1 MVDQKLTSRFNGL
14 SSSSHQSAIDNETVP
29 WINEAMAITRN
40 VGRAESRTTAQKE
53 KFEADVCHAYHVL
66 INHGV
71 KPENVILMS
80 YDDVAQDES
89 NPLRGK
95 LFNNPTGHDV
105 YEGCKIDYRGE
116 DVTAENFMTILKG
129 NSSAVNGGNGRVLQ
143 SGPNDRVFVY
153 FADHGDSGVINFPN
167 NDLTAHDLNQTIH
180 EMNEKQKYGQLL
192 LAIEAFYA
200 LTSANS
206 DESSS
211 GTYCFCEGVGDV
223 CLGDEFSEDLNNFT
237 LNEQFELVKNKTAF
251 SHVQRYGNISIG
263 LEFLSF
269 FQGDIQTP
277 APVPGRNSSA
287 LESWPVAE
295 VPVRMIESKLKKET
309 NSTRRFEL
317 RKQLAEI
324 RLKRSKFDDHTRRF
338 VNRVLGE
345 QHSRLVE
352 RVLDFEFHEP
362 IGDLECHDRAVKAY
376 TRSCFSFSTNPYAMK
391 VARVLTKLCNSPVTS
406 EQIVKS
412 IEEHCE
418 KNNEQLDEIQSKA
431 KTEKLEV
438 ICRIKPYDG
447 ADPCVEL
454 VGDDQIRLISRDGP
468 SVEKLFKLSHIFEG
482 YETQRSVFERCGY
495 DLVENLVSGRN
506 SLLFTYGVTGSGKTY
521 TMTGDA
527 RDDSSGIIPRAVDV
541 LFNSLKN
548 QMPKCVFK
556 PDKYNGFVVQSEDQ
570 AADDRSRL
578 PPSTYTV
585 FDRMMETKKVF
596 NFNRDMACSVFVSY
610 VEVYNDQCFDL
621 LDDRTQR
628 NIRTDTR
635 NDVVYVDGLTQIEVS
650 SSEEVIEQHLK
661 ALEKRKQAATMLN
674 ASSSRSH
681 IVFNLRLVLAPLR
694 DDGTMY
700 PTSDPSQLSLVDLAG
715 SERAKRTANRGEQL
729 VESGKIN
736 QSLSVLRRCFD
747 SLRENQ
753 RRGVKNPVPYR
764 DSELTKLFRPF
775 FEGKGKIRMIIC
787 LNPRP
792 DDFKENANLGVPEA
806 IAPAPMLF
814 DLASQQYSRRQVNQ
828 WYREVESVVDGMS
841 LQSSVVS
848 LPELPSIEIDDEE
861 SLLQLREFYT
871 STLRQREANLVV
883 AETNGANLEMQLME
897 RLCAADLDRSR
908 VHELEEEIAE
918 FAIFFFV
925 FTSLFQR
932 ENNKLRSKLSRF
944 ETVAE
949 NNAHRDDAQRRQW
962 EQQAQ
967 MIGEQREALRQV
979 ADALNDPTCTT
990 VSELRKKYSAAA
1002 REELELASSGSSTAS
1017 RRPAP
1022 TNRQVVR
1029 EVQTRRVR
1037 EYVGGGHGVVY
1048 NPAGYV
1054 NARYGRRSKSA
1065 GPPTRLL
1072 NHEPVVRIP
1081 NGTVFQQ
1088 QFSKNVKHTTQ
1099 PNSNDFRKCTD
1110 YVVTNQ
1116 EVDTIGRLR
1125 TDCFKGDIVPTAGG
1139 GHSIM
1144 FKDVERLTQESP

>member
-1 MVDQKLTSRFNGL
+1 MENISRIPTFLNDDFELNFEGAESTKAKWTLSNDSIGTSCETIEKCLLLIADNAVVQLSTNGKQIQYNDRPAEYAIDDKWTSQSCIDEYTSISTNRPSITVNSIVQSNTQLCGLIEIFEAAASSVTTKRQLPLSSQFEIFLAERLRLSSRF
-14 SSSSHQSAIDNETVP
+14 
-29 WINEAMAITRN
+29 
-40 VGRAESRTTAQKE
+40 
-53 KFEADVCHAYHVL
+53 
-66 INHGV
+66 
-71 KPENVILMS
+71 
-80 YDDVAQDES
+80 
-89 NPLRGK
+89 
-95 LFNNPTGHDV
+95 
-105 YEGCKIDYRGE
+105 
-116 DVTAENFMTILKG
+116 
-129 NSSAVNGGNGRVLQ
+129 
-143 SGPNDRVFVY
+143 VFSVVY
-153 FADHGDSGVINFPN
+153 FSSTIEMADEPM
-167 NDLTAHDLNQTIH
+167 A
-180 EMNEKQKYGQLL
+180 
-192 LAIEAFYA
+192 
-200 LTSANS
+200 
-206 DESSS
+206 
-211 GTYCFCEGVGDV
+211 
-223 CLGDEFSEDLNNFT
+223 
-237 LNEQFELVKNKTAF
+237 
-251 SHVQRYGNISIG
+251 
-263 LEFLSF
+263 
-269 FQGDIQTP
+269 
-277 APVPGRNSSA
+277 
-287 LESWPVAE
+287 
-295 VPVRMIESKLKKET
+295 KK
-309 NSTRRFEL
+309 
-317 RKQLAEI
+317 
-324 RLKRSKFDDHTRRF
+324 
-338 VNRVLGE
+338 
-345 QHSRLVE
+345 
-352 RVLDFEFHEP
+352 
-362 IGDLECHDRAVKAY
+362 
-376 TRSCFSFSTNPYAMK
+376 
-391 VARVLTKLCNSPVTS
+391 
-406 EQIVKS
+406 
-412 IEEHCE
+412 
-418 KNNEQLDEIQSKA
+418 SKA
-431 KTEKLEV
+431 RTEKLEV

-468 SVEKLFKLSHIFEG
+468 PVEKLFRLSHIFEG

-527 RDDSSGIIPRAVDV
+527 RGDSSGIIPRAVDV

-556 PDKYNGFVVQSEDQ
+556 PEKYNGFVVQSEDQ
-570 AADDRSRL
+570 AADDRARL

-585 FDRMMETKKVF
+585 FERMMETKKI
-596 NFNRDMACSVFVSY
+596 FVSY
-610 VEVYNDQCFDL
+610 IEVYNDQCFDL

-700 PTSDPSQLSLVDLAG
+700 PVSDPSQIVVRQLSLVDLAG

-792 DDFKENANLGVPEA
+792 DDFKENAFVLTFAEEAQNLGVPEA
-806 IAPAPMLF
+806 IAPAPMLL

-841 LQSSVVS
+841 LQSSIVS

-861 SLLQLREFYT
+861 SLFQLREFYT
-871 STLRQREANLVV
+871 STLRQREANLVA

-897 RLCAADLDRSR
+897 RLCAADLDRAR
-908 VHELEEEIAE
+908 VHELEEEIVELRE
-918 FAIFFFV
+918 FNSQV
-925 FTSLFQR
+925 QRQNLQLQR

-979 ADALNDPTCTT
+979 ADALNDPTCMT
-990 VSELRKKYSAAA
+990 VAELRKKYSAAA
-1002 REELELASSGSSTAS
+1002 REELELASNGSSMAS

-1065 GPPTRLL
+1065 GPSTRLL

-1088 QFSKNVKHTTQ
+1088 QFPKNVKHTTQ

>member
-1 MVDQKLTSRFNGL
+1 
-14 SSSSHQSAIDNETVP
+14 
-29 WINEAMAITRN
+29 MA
-40 VGRAESRTTAQKE
+40 
-53 KFEADVCHAYHVL
+53 
-66 INHGV
+66 
-71 KPENVILMS
+71 
-80 YDDVAQDES
+80 DE
-89 NPLRGK
+89 
-95 LFNNPTGHDV
+95 
-105 YEGCKIDYRGE
+105 
-116 DVTAENFMTILKG
+116 
-129 NSSAVNGGNGRVLQ
+129 
-143 SGPNDRVFVY
+143 
-153 FADHGDSGVINFPN
+153 
-167 NDLTAHDLNQTIH
+167 
-180 EMNEKQKYGQLL
+180 
-192 LAIEAFYA
+192 
-200 LTSANS
+200 
-206 DESSS
+206 
-211 GTYCFCEGVGDV
+211 
-223 CLGDEFSEDLNNFT
+223 
-237 LNEQFELVKNKTAF
+237 
-251 SHVQRYGNISIG
+251 
-263 LEFLSF
+263 
-269 FQGDIQTP
+269 
-277 APVPGRNSSA
+277 
-287 LESWPVAE
+287 PVA
-295 VPVRMIESKLKKET
+295 KK
-309 NSTRRFEL
+309 
-317 RKQLAEI
+317 
-324 RLKRSKFDDHTRRF
+324 
-338 VNRVLGE
+338 
-345 QHSRLVE
+345 
-352 RVLDFEFHEP
+352 
-362 IGDLECHDRAVKAY
+362 
-376 TRSCFSFSTNPYAMK
+376 
-391 VARVLTKLCNSPVTS
+391 
-406 EQIVKS
+406 
-412 IEEHCE
+412 
-418 KNNEQLDEIQSKA
+418 SKA

-585 FDRMMETKKVF
+585 FDRMMETKKKFVF

-700 PTSDPSQLSLVDLAG
+700 PTSDPSQVVVRQLSLVDLAG

-792 DDFKENANLGVPEA
+792 DDFKENAFVLTFAEEAQNLGVPEA

-918 FAIFFFV
+918 LREFNSQV
-925 FTSLFQR
+925 QRQNLQLQR